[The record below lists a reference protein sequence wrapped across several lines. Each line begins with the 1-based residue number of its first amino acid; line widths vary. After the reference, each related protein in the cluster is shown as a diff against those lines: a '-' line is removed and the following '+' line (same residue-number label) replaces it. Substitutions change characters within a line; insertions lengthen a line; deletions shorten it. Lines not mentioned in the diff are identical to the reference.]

1 MTPPG
6 LSELAPAIRGA
17 FLLLRFNA
25 QGRDCFTD
33 DPRDCIR
40 SYWAAAFVAPGVAIL
55 IASLPNESRA
65 GVPLA
70 RIFALETIF
79 YTIGWTVW
87 PLIVAPIA
95 RWFDFDARYCRY
107 IAAYNWSSVP
117 NVVLLLGLIGLMA
130 VFGGGPE
137 GRATPLVGLLSVILF
152 FWLIAYHAYI
162 VWIVAAPGKGAAGRG
177 AAGLGLVI
185 LLVLGEAMIGE
196 GLISFKNA
204 VIAGG

>member
-1 MTPPG
+1 MAWPSYYQLVLANILAGPLLQLADRLTGLTRPG
-6 LSELAPAIRGA
+6 GQLVLSGILA
-17 FLLLRFNA
+17 A
-25 QGRDCFTD
+25 QVPDL
-33 DPRDCIR
+33 
-40 SYWAAAFVAPGVAIL
+40 VAG
-55 IASLPNESRA
+55 
-65 GVPLA
+65 
-70 RIFALETIF
+70 
-79 YTIGWTVW
+79 Y
-87 PLIVAPIA
+87 A